1 MAFRVRDVRH
11 EDSNFL
17 LEWRNALDVRVNA
30 VNQSL
35 IPVKD
40 HEEWLNSRLLQ
51 LRSEPFWVFEN
62 EIQVIGIVR
71 FDKIFTQNKYE
82 VSILI
87 NPSLRGQGH
96 GQTILK
102 EALTKFYSAYQ
113 IARVT
118 ARVHKQNIA
127 SMRLF
132 LGSGFIPFEDQGDFE
147 CLELIRNFDQSS

>member
-1 MAFRVRDVRH
+1 MAYRARDVRH

-30 VNQSL
+30 VNQSR
-35 IPVKD
+35 ISVKE
-40 HEEWLNSRLLQ
+40 HGEWLNSRLLQ

-62 EIQVIGIVR
+62 EIEKIGIVR
-71 FDKIFTQNKYE
+71 FDKAISLNKYE

-87 NPSLRGQGH
+87 NPSLRGQGL

-102 EALTKFYSAYQ
+102 EALTKFYSEFQ

-132 LGSGFIPFEDQGDFE
+132 LGSGFIPFEDQGDFQ